1 MNGSQR
7 LAPNDCL
14 AELLAGLRM
23 RARAVWPYDADA
35 REQWLESCGQLLA
48 AVPDEHQRTNW
59 AWQLALALPVA
70 GAPIDFVMAL
80 ILSRAAERKA
90 VQS

>member
-1 MNGSQR
+1 MSLR
-7 LAPNDCL
+7 LSSNDCL

-23 RARAVWPYDADA
+23 QGRAVSPYDADA
-35 REQWLESCGQLLA
+35 REAWLTSCGQLLA

-59 AWQLALALPVA
+59 AWQLALALPLV
-70 GAPIDFVMAL
+70 GSPIDLVMAL
-80 ILSRAAERKA
+80 ILARAAGRKA

>member
-1 MNGSQR
+1 MTTR
-7 LAPNDCL
+7 LSSNDCL

-23 RARAVWPYDADA
+23 QARAVRLYDADA
-35 REQWLESCGQLLA
+35 RENWLASCGQLLA

-80 ILSRAAERKA
+80 LLARAAERKA